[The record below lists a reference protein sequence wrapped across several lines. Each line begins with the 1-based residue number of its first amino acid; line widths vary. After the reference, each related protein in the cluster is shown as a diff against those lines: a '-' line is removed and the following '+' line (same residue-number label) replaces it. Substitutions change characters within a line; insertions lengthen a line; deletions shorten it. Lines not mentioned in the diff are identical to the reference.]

1 MLARFAFFLMLTL
14 SALARE
20 VVILRDGSR
29 GVVLQRSGQS
39 ALVGL
44 TRLRQTGDAL
54 DRPVA
59 SRTPISEIR
68 STQIQAEGMAVL
80 IDPKPP
86 TNLRSAPNGAIV
98 RRLDGHSALILL
110 EHGEWHKV
118 MTGDGAVGYVHSSTV
133 SVLTLEGHR
142 DELES
147 ISRPLIE
154 HHKKYCASGPA
165 EGRRLQ
171 YLSVDFGPLGRVVA
185 NPKGEIVL
193 REDCSQE
200 LAGGFSQDGQWLA
213 VTSNLVNR
221 PPPYWADYPA
231 SKRLYHKVGG
241 KFQLVLDVDFYNLDL
256 LHKKQ
261 VPDAIIRGLCL
272 PYPKNH

>member
-1 MLARFAFFLMLTL
+1 M
-14 SALARE
+14 
-20 VVILRDGSR
+20 
-29 GVVLQRSGQS
+29 
-39 ALVGL
+39 
-44 TRLRQTGDAL
+44 
-54 DRPVA
+54 
-59 SRTPISEIR
+59 
-68 STQIQAEGMAVL
+68 
-80 IDPKPP
+80 
-86 TNLRSAPNGAIV
+86 
-98 RRLDGHSALILL
+98 
-110 EHGEWHKV
+110 
-118 MTGDGAVGYVHSSTV
+118 
-133 SVLTLEGHR
+133 
-142 DELES
+142 
-147 ISRPLIE
+147 
-154 HHKKYCASGPA
+154 
-165 EGRRLQ
+165 
-171 YLSVDFGPLGRVVA
+171 VA

-221 PPPYWADYPA
+221 TPPYWADYPA